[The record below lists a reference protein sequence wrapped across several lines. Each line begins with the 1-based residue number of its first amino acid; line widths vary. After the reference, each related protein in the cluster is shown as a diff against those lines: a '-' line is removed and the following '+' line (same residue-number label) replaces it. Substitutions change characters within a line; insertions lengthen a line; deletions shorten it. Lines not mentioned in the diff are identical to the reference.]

1 MVFFQNQLIGIIK
14 TASFNKSMASQ
25 IIAVAKIKMASS
37 FKIVMV
43 LTITTIVN
51 FKMASYKLKMAR

>member
-1 MVFFQNQLIGIIK
+1 
-14 TASFNKSMASQ
+14 MASQ
-25 IIAVAKIKMASS
+25 IIAVAKMKMASS